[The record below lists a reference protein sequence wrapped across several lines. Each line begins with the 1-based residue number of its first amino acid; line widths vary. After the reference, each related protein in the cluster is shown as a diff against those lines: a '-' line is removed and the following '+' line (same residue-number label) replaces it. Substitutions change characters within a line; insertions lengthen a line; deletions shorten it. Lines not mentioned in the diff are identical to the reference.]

1 MKSRS
6 RDCLAAK
13 GLEFHF
19 QYIFVSRLT
28 KRPCVIGLNCMPS
41 HLSIL
46 GFIYSKVLEK
56 DAVILVLNKRQ
67 YFIIL
72 NNPSQYTIMY

>member
-6 RDCLAAK
+6 RDRLAAK
-13 GLEFHF
+13 GLEFYF
-19 QYIFVSRLT
+19 EYTFVRISRLT
-28 KRPCVIGLNCMPS
+28 KRPCIIGLNCMPS

-56 DAVILVLNKRQ
+56 DAVTLVLKKTVFY
-67 YFIIL
+67 YFK
-72 NNPSQYTIMY
+72 